1 MIIFW
6 LYHWKI
12 NISKK
17 IKNLDLKLKNG
28 TKSDTTSQ
36 GWAASHAHKNVTRT
50 HTRHDASDKNW
61 KGMVVEKTEYIFG
74 KIMKNK
80 MTKI

>member
-1 MIIFW
+1 M
-6 LYHWKI
+6 
-12 NISKK
+12 
-17 IKNLDLKLKNG
+17 KLKNG

-36 GWAASHAHKNVTRT
+36 GWAASHAHKNVTR
-50 HTRHDASDKNW
+50 RHDVSDKNW